1 MLGVQTTEVD
11 ATIESDNVDNEALI
25 SDRTSKDGIF
35 FFRQFLWHVKLY
47 LNFFVYL
54 KKILNMAIVRKFEV
68 MLEK

>member
-35 FFRQFLWHVKLY
+35 FFRQFL
-47 LNFFVYL
+47 
-54 KKILNMAIVRKFEV
+54 
-68 MLEK
+68 